1 MTSSHSRKLCF
12 PFHGSI
18 DVATMNRRIQT
29 SYSPIASPLPSVTPR
44 SFPWFSPPLLDG
56 EHDHLNLASIIIIGL
71 GSTACVIMFL
81 ITLSKILKIYYLN
94 RYNVS
99 RRNPPIL
106 FDVRGDS
113 PPFSDDEEQEH
124 VIRQHSIRLSPT
136 EGLQQSTIDSI
147 TVYRYRNNEV
157 LVKETECLVCLGE
170 FQQEESLR
178 LLPKCS
184 HAFHLPCIDA
194 WLRTHKTC
202 PLCRTPIVHDADV
215 SADGETESD
224 SSLSDMIQDME
235 ECNGS
240 GVLRVGNEDSS
251 GDGIEILSEFCEVNG
266 DSSAP
271 ISRASDADTQTQEF
285 DDENEPKMKRSFS
298 VDSYVLFLQYKKLRQ
313 TKIGD

>member
-1 MTSSHSRKLCF
+1 MTSFHSRKLCF

-18 DVATMNRRIQT
+18 DVATMNRRIRT
-29 SYSPIASPLPSVTPR
+29 SYSPIASPLPSVIPR
-44 SFPWFSPPLLDG
+44 SFPWFSRPLLDG
-56 EHDHLNLASIIIIGL
+56 EHDNLNLASIIIIGL

-113 PPFSDDEEQEH
+113 PPFSDDEE
-124 VIRQHSIRLSPT
+124 HSIRFSPT

-147 TVYRYRNNEV
+147 TVYRYRNNQV

-184 HAFHLPCIDA
+184 HAFHVPCIDT
-194 WLRTHKTC
+194 WLRSHKTC
-202 PLCRTPIVHDADV
+202 PLCRTPIVHDAV
-215 SADGETESD
+215 SVDGETESD
-224 SSLSDMIQDME
+224 SSVSDIIHDME
-235 ECNGS
+235 ECDGS
-240 GVLRVGNEDSS
+240 GVVRV
-251 GDGIEILSEFCEVNG
+251 GDGIEILSEFGEVNG

-285 DDENEPKMKRSFS
+285 DDENDRPRFS
-298 VDSYVLFLQYKKLRQ
+298 VDSYVLFLQYTKLRQ

>member
-1 MTSSHSRKLCF
+1 
-12 PFHGSI
+12 
-18 DVATMNRRIQT
+18 MNRRIRT
-29 SYSPIASPLPSVTPR
+29 SYSPIPSPLPSVVPR
-44 SFPWFSPPLLDG
+44 SFPWFQPPLLDG

-71 GSTACVIMFL
+71 GSIACVIMFFL
-81 ITLSKILKIYYLN
+81 TLSKILKIYYLN

-113 PPFSDDEEQEH
+113 PFSDDEEHEH
-124 VIRQHSIRLSPT
+124 VIRQHSIRFSPT

-184 HAFHLPCIDA
+184 HAFHVPCIDT

-202 PLCRTPIVHDADV
+202 PLCRTPIVHDAV
-215 SADGETESD
+215 SVDGETESD
-224 SSLSDMIQDME
+224 SSVSDMIQDME

-240 GVLRVGNEDSS
+240 GVMRVGDEDSS
-251 GDGIEILSEFCEVNG
+251 GDGIEILSEFGSG
-266 DSSAP
+266 DSSVP
-271 ISRASDADTQTQEF
+271 ISRASDAATQEF

-298 VDSYVLFLQYKKLRQ
+298 VDSYVLFLQYTKLRQ